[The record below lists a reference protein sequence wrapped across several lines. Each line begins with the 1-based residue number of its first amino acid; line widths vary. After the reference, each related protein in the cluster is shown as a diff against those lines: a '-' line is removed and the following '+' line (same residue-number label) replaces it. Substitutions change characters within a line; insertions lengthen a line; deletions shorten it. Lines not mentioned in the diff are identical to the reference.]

1 MLLKRVAAKERT
13 QALGGMLYAPGG
25 SVWDPMKYGKHT
37 VEYLRIN

>member
-1 MLLKRVAAKERT
+1 MLSRGVATKERT
-13 QALGGMLYAPGG
+13 QALRGMLYAPRG